1 MDPIPPSAGAALGFV
16 LLVGSALC
24 RASSGRSASAA
35 ALASASAVAAV
46 LLATWL
52 SGIRP
57 SFPPVA
63 FRDWAAL
70 ALLSSVPLAWIASR
84 GRWQACGAIA
94 VLAALLAALF
104 AIPTETLHE
113 RYWDGRVAEHVG
125 GMSLV
130 GLVAVLVRWGQSA
143 RGRVPEGMLAFAL
156 AALAAAPTLGLTGT
170 GVSAALAGAL
180 AGAAGTFGLATVAI
194 APLRSSLGP
203 VGVAAG
209 TTQIVALMG
218 ALATGALYAET
229 PLWSAAVLVLAP
241 AATLLPGAGLRGA
254 VIRLALVVGCCA
266 VPAVAAS
273 IDQPAP
279 NPYG

>member
-1 MDPIPPSAGAALGFV
+1 MDPIPPSAGAVLGFV
-16 LLVGSALC
+16 LLVGGALC
-24 RASSGRSASAA
+24 RGSCGRAASAA

-46 LLATWL
+46 ALATWL
-52 SGIRP
+52 SGVRP
-57 SFPPVA
+57 SFPPVV

-84 GRWQACGAIA
+84 GRRSAWGAIA
-94 VLAALLAALF
+94 LLAALLVALF
-104 AIPTETLHE
+104 AIPTETLHD
-113 RYWDGRVAEHVG
+113 RYWGGRVAEHVA

-130 GLVAVLVRWGQSA
+130 GLIAVLVRWGQSA

-156 AALAAAPTLGLTGT
+156 TALAAAPTLGLTGT

-180 AGAAGTFGLATVAI
+180 AGAAGLFGLATLAI
-194 APLRSSLGP
+194 APLRSSLGA

-209 TTQIVALMG
+209 TTQLVAIMG

-229 PLWSAAVLVLAP
+229 PLWSAALLVLAP
-241 AATLLPGAGLRGA
+241 AVTLLPGAGLRGA
-254 VIRLALVVGCCA
+254 VVRLALVVGCCA
-266 VPAVAAS
+266 VPAVAAY

>member
-16 LLVGSALC
+16 LLVASALC
-24 RASSGRSASAA
+24 RGSSGRAASAA
-35 ALASASAVAAV
+35 VLASASALAAV
-46 LLATWL
+46 ALATWL

-63 FRDWAAL
+63 FRDWVSL
-70 ALLSSVPLAWIASR
+70 ALWISVPIAWIASR
-84 GRWQACGAIA
+84 GHWPAGGAIA
-94 VLAALLAALF
+94 LLAALLAALF

-113 RYWDGRVAEHVG
+113 RYWGGRVAEHVG

-130 GLVAVLVRWGQSA
+130 GVVAVLVRWGHSA

-170 GVSAALAGAL
+170 GVSAAVAGAL
-180 AGAAGTFGLATVAI
+180 AGAAGIFGLATVAI

-229 PLWSAAVLVLAP
+229 PLWSAALLVLAP
-241 AATLLPGAGLRGA
+241 AVTLLPGAGVRGA
-254 VIRLALVVGCCA
+254 VIRLALVVCCCA
-266 VPAVAAS
+266 VPAVAAYV
-273 IDQPAP
+273 DQPAP